1 MGVKN
6 MDFKGLWQV
15 IKRKAIRLF
24 KKARKTIKKYIRKLI
39 KHTKAGDYSIL
50 IYTIFALIALILI
63 IVMFA
68 NIFSLGGKKKS
79 SLDIPTTE
87 EATPMDATEDP
98 EIVAQRA
105 MEQEAIDIYNRN
117 RDFIFLVDEAH
128 PLAADYTFEHHTLNC
143 GLDID
148 KRIFNDFSEMLNAC
162 NMAGYEY
169 NIINAYIDEATQTEL
184 YNSEVQSYIDSG
196 LLEEEAQAQVGK
208 SVEKPGC
215 SEHETGL
222 AIDITD
228 VSVLGEADYKSTRE
242 TDQWFMN
249 NCHKYG
255 FINRF
260 PANKVSITGVSDEQW
275 QFRYVG
281 KEAATF
287 MHDNNLSLEE
297 FMQLVQ

>member
-1 MGVKN
+1 MEVTF
-6 MDFKGLWQV
+6 MDFKGLWQA
-15 IKRKAIRLF
+15 IKTNAKRVYKKVRKAV
-24 KKARKTIKKYIRKLI
+24 RKYVRKLVR
-39 KHTKAGDYSIL
+39 HTKAGDYSYL
-50 IYTIFALIALILI
+50 MYSAFVLIAAILI

-68 NIFSLGGKKKS
+68 NIFSLGGKKKK
-79 SLDIPTTE
+79 DFKITTTE
-87 EATPMDATEDP
+87 VATPEDATEDP
-98 EIVAQRA
+98 QIAAQNA
-105 MEQEAIDIYNRN
+105 MKQQAQDIYNRN
-117 RDFIFLVDEAH
+117 KDLIFLVDENH
-128 PLAADYTFEHHTLNC
+128 PLPDSYTFEHHTLNC

-148 KRIFNDFSEMLNAC
+148 KRIYSDFSEMLNAC

-169 NIINAYIDEATQTEL
+169 NIINAYIDKSTQGEL
-184 YNSEVQSYIDSG
+184 YNKAVSHYVEQG

-215 SEHETGL
+215 SEHQTGL
-222 AIDITD
+222 AVDLTD
-228 VSVLGEADYKSTRE
+228 VEVLGEEDYKSTRG
-242 TDQWFMN
+242 TDQWLMN

-281 KEAATF
+281 REASTF
-287 MHDNNLSLEE
+287 MAENNLSLEE

>member
-1 MGVKN
+1 
-6 MDFKGLWQV
+6 MDFKGLWQA
-15 IKRKAIRLF
+15 IKINAKRVYKKVRKAV
-24 KKARKTIKKYIRKLI
+24 RKYVRKLVR
-39 KHTKAGDYSIL
+39 HTKAGDYSYL
-50 IYTIFALIALILI
+50 MYSAFVLIAAILI

-68 NIFSLGGKKKS
+68 NIFSLGGKKKK
-79 SLDIPTTE
+79 DFKITTTE
-87 EATPMDATEDP
+87 VATPEDATEDP
-98 EIVAQRA
+98 QIAAQNA
-105 MEQEAIDIYNRN
+105 MKQQAQDIYNRN
-117 RDFIFLVDEAH
+117 KDLIFLVDENH
-128 PLAADYTFEHHTLNC
+128 PLPDSYTFEHHTLNC

-148 KRIFNDFSEMLNAC
+148 KRIYSDFSEMLNAC

-169 NIINAYIDEATQTEL
+169 NIINAYIDKSTQGEL
-184 YNSEVQSYIDSG
+184 YNKAVSHYVEQG

-215 SEHETGL
+215 SEHQTGL
-222 AIDITD
+222 AVDLTD
-228 VSVLGEADYKSTRE
+228 VEVLGEEDYKSTRG
-242 TDQWFMN
+242 TDQWLMN

-281 KEAATF
+281 REASTF
-287 MHDNNLSLEE
+287 MAENNLSLEE